1 MKKDII
7 ICPGIPKSGT
17 TSLWKFL
24 KLNDFSSS
32 EKESHYLTQ
41 LYGATITDELGQ
53 LPDFMPKNTFDILF
67 KKWGSFKLNED
78 YPATYAGY
86 IKYLTQNGFVDFS
99 QTYFF
104 LSEKFLSQVKEELSE
119 YNIKIILLFREP
131 ISRLLSHCHLFK
143 RLIGSNVN
151 VSEVFDKS
159 LEVESLQNLYPDVK
173 RKFENVFD
181 DVICLSTEKL
191 FSSDEEC
198 KRLCK
203 FLNITNSS
211 VDIKTIKENV
221 NINYGYKG
229 LEDLTEYQID
239 RARELLKPSVNTYD
253 YI

>member
-1 MKKDII
+1 M
-7 ICPGIPKSGT
+7 
-17 TSLWKFL
+17 
-24 KLNDFSSS
+24 
-32 EKESHYLTQ
+32 
-41 LYGATITDELGQ
+41 
-53 LPDFMPKNTFDILF
+53 
-67 KKWGSFKLNED
+67 
-78 YPATYAGY
+78 
-86 IKYLTQNGFVDFS
+86 
-99 QTYFF
+99 
-104 LSEKFLSQVKEELSE
+104 KEELSE

-143 RLIGSNVN
+143 RLIDSHVN

-221 NINYGYKG
+221 NINYSYKG

-253 YI
+253 HI

>member
-1 MKKDII
+1 MKQDII

-24 KLNDFSSS
+24 ELNDFSGS

-41 LYGATITDELGQ
+41 LYDATTDDELVE
-53 LPDFMPKNTFDILF
+53 LPDFMPKDTFEIFF
-67 KKWGSFKLNED
+67 KKWASFRLNED
-78 YPATYAGY
+78 HPATYAGY
-86 IKYLTQNGFVDFS
+86 IKYLTHAGFVDFS
-99 QTYFF
+99 QTYYILPETFF
-104 LSEKFLSQVKEELSE
+104 SQVKEELSE

-131 ISRLLSHCHLFK
+131 ISRLFSHCHMFR
-143 RLIGSNVN
+143 RLLDVN
-151 VSEVFDKS
+151 PYEIFDKS
-159 LEVESLQNLYPDVK
+159 IEVESIQNLYPDVK

-211 VDIKTIKENV
+211 VNIKTIRENV
-221 NINYGYKG
+221 YSNYKG
-229 LEDLTEYQID
+229 LEDLTQHQID
-239 RARELLKPSVNTYD
+239 RARELLKPSMNTYD
-253 YI
+253 HI